1 MIKAG
6 NNLPDG
12 AVMVMEDA
20 APKKISVSEL
30 LGDKNSIIFGVP
42 GAFTPSC
49 SAKHLP
55 GFASEYENFTKL
67 GIDLIGCIAV
77 NDIFVMDN
85 WSKNTD
91 PENKIKMLADG
102 NADYIKKMGLEWD
115 ASEFGLGLRSVRF
128 ALLLE
133 GIKIKDI
140 FVEEVPSHVNVTA
153 ASNLLKVLS

>member
-12 AVMVMEDA
+12 AVMVMEEA
-20 APKKISVSEL
+20 APKKTAVSEL
-30 LGDKNSIIFGVP
+30 LGDKKSIIFGVP

-55 GFASEYENFTKL
+55 GYASEYENFTKL

-115 ASEFGLGLRSVRF
+115 ASEFGLGLRCLRF

-133 GIKIKDI
+133 GVKVKDI

-153 ASNLLKVLS
+153 ASNILKVLS